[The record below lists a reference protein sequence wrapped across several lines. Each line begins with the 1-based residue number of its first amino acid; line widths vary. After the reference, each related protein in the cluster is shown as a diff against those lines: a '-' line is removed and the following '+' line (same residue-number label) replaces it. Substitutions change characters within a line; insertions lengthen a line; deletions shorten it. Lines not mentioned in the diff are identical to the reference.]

1 MLKSRIRSLLRR
13 VGVGRSVQVDLTSI
27 DPRGPVFISYR
38 HSDGLDLA
46 TDTAWAFRSA
56 GVPVWRDQ
64 SDLPP
69 GDTNRR
75 LEEALESGLSGAVL
89 LVTPEARDSRAL
101 RKIEVPRLLQLAT
114 HRDFA
119 LTVLSAIEYES
130 GELNFAAPDRLLGLP
145 KGTLEHFMQERALSP
160 VNRAAAARSH
170 SQRRM
175 RAVQGEVAAAGQFIT
190 LDVQTRIPPVA
201 APVDAD
207 LVVRLRPPTE
217 RNRRPNRK
225 ALVDLRAFLADL
237 PQLMELAGARHVR
250 VRGGAH
256 LTAAFALGA
265 ALPTTLFGRVEVID
279 TGDAVWTLR
288 GAAPAS
294 DRSEGLLRVD
304 SIGPPYAATAPI
316 LVYLDLLPT
325 PSDSAF
331 NRLLDETSRPFTNA
345 FHIRPTRSSNLNP
358 EDAAALIG
366 EASQTIRRLADDSQT
381 LEVHLLLRCPWT
393 LALLLGRTLNTFRVH
408 LYEWEDGPDDLGSPA
423 EPRYLPSLV
432 VRSGAGGS
440 PIEDVSLP
448 PRETS

>member
-1 MLKSRIRSLLRR
+1 M
-13 VGVGRSVQVDLTSI
+13 QVDLTSI

-69 GDTNRR
+69 GNTDRR

-89 LVTPEARDSRAL
+89 VVTPDVADSRVL
-101 RKIEVPRLLQLAT
+101 RELEVPRLLELAR

-119 LTVLSAIEYES
+119 LTVLSAIECES
-130 GELNFAAPDRLLGLP
+130 GELDLAAPDRLLGLP
-145 KGTLEHFMQERALSP
+145 KGTLENFMQERALSP
-160 VNRAAAARSH
+160 VHRAAAARSH

-175 RAVQGEVAAAGQFIT
+175 RAVQEEVAAAGQVIA

-201 APVDAD
+201 APVDAG

-217 RNRRPNRK
+217 RYRQPNR
-225 ALVDLRAFLADL
+225 AGLLDLQAFLADL
-237 PQLMELAGARHVR
+237 PQLLELAGARHMR

-256 LTAAFALGA
+256 LTAAYALGA
-265 ALPTTLFGRVEVID
+265 ALPTTLFGRVEAVD

-288 GAAPAS
+288 GAAPVS
-294 DRSEGLLRVD
+294 DESEGLLCVD

-331 NRLLDETSRPFTNA
+331 NRLVAEAFRPFTNA
-345 FHIRPTRSSNLNP
+345 FHIRSTRSSNLNP
-358 EDAAALIG
+358 EDAAALVG
-366 EASQTIRRLADDSQT
+366 EASQTIRRLADDSHT
-381 LEVHLLLRCPWT
+381 LEVHLLLRCPCT

-408 LYEWEDGPDDLGSPA
+408 LYEWEDGPDDLGNPA

-440 PIEDVSLP
+440 PIESVTLP
-448 PRETS
+448 VHTSTVQEE